1 MIKIAIVGATG
12 YTGAEL
18 VRLLSDH
25 PHADIQV
32 LTSET
37 FAGQRLSDLYPALG
51 EAGNWVLK
59 KKMDVDL
66 TPKNVDVVFLA
77 VPHGESMHMTPG
89 LVKAGVKVIDLSG
102 DFRFPDTSEYEKWYQ
117 HKHTA
122 KDLAAKAIYG
132 LPELFRDDI
141 KDANLVANP
150 GCYVTSVVLSLYP
163 LIKAGAVDTKSLVVD
178 AKSGISGAG
187 RKVQAQTQ
195 FNRVSENVIPYKLAG
210 QHQHTPE
217 MELALSQ
224 ATGRDV
230 VINFTPQI
238 VPAKRGILSLAY
250 GRLEKKMTTADL
262 QELYTTAYAS
272 EPFVQVR
279 TEQESLPELSQAVGT
294 NLCLVSVYVDERTQT
309 VTALGSLDNLIK
321 GASGQAIQNMNLICG
336 LDETLGLPIA
346 GLIP

>member
-1 MIKIAIVGATG
+1 MIKIAIVGASG

-18 VRLLSDH
+18 VRLLSEH
-25 PHADIQV
+25 PHADIQA

-37 FAGQRLSDLYPALG
+37 FAGQKLSDLYPGLG
-51 EAGNWVLK
+51 AAGEWILK
-59 KKMDVDL
+59 KRMDVEL
-66 TPKNVDVVFLA
+66 TPKTVDVVFLA
-77 VPHGESMHMTPG
+77 VPHGASLHLTPG
-89 LVKAGVKVIDLSG
+89 LIKAGVKVIDLSG

-122 KDLAAKAIYG
+122 KELAAKAVYG

-141 KDANLVANP
+141 KGAALVANP

-163 LIKAGAVDTKSLVVD
+163 LVKAGIVDTKTLVVD
-178 AKSGISGAG
+178 AKSGLSGAG

-195 FNRVSENVIPYKLAG
+195 FNRVSENVVPYKLAG

-230 VINFTPQI
+230 AINFTPQL
-238 VPAKRGILSLAY
+238 VPARRGILSLAY
-250 GRLEKKMTTADL
+250 GRLEKKTTTSDL
-262 QELYTTAYAS
+262 QELFKKTYAE

-279 TEQESLPELSQAVGT
+279 TEQESLPDLSQAVGT
-294 NLCLVSVYVDERTQT
+294 NLCVVSVFVDERTKT
-309 VTALGSLDNLIK
+309 VTAIGALDNLIK
-321 GASGQAIQNMNLICG
+321 GASGQAIQNMNLVCG
-336 LDETLGLPIA
+336 LDETLGLPTT
-346 GLIP
+346 GQIP